1 MEQLLHDIEL
11 KFTTAGDFMRYAA
24 NGMPMVEKKV
34 VPQPVVKETPKSE
47 PVEVQPKEEDSNV
60 NILND
65 DVEEG
70 NVSEDNE

>member
-1 MEQLLHDIEL
+1 M
-11 KFTTAGDFMRYAA
+11 AVRYAA

-34 VPQPVVKETPKSE
+34 LQPVIEEAPK
-47 PVEVQPKEEDSNV
+47 PVVEQPKEENV
-60 NILND
+60 KILND

>member
-1 MEQLLHDIEL
+1 MAI
-11 KFTTAGDFMRYAA
+11 RYAA

-34 VPQPVVKETPKSE
+34 PKPVVDEAPK
-47 PVEVQPKEEDSNV
+47 PAVEQPKEENV
-60 NILND
+60 KILND